1 MTWLYL
7 HLVTNHFP
15 IILTLLGTIA
25 CLVGLIRGSQNAWYY
40 GVVTLLLGAIGALPS
55 WISGYQA
62 HYVLETRLGL
72 PEGIVEPHELL
83 AEATMW
89 IMIPLGVLAA
99 FTWWRARQEPKRGPS
114 PPWVRPVL
122 TITAVMGS
130 VMLGITAFLGGKI
143 SHSEA
148 PRAATAKDS
157 AAAAA
162 QQNFQPL
169 PTEPLRRPGTGDTA
183 QSK

>member
-15 IILTLLGTIA
+15 VTLTLLGTIVCA
-25 CLVGLIRGSQNAWYY
+25 IGAAKRNTNAWYY
-40 GVVTLLLGAIGALPS
+40 GVVTLLLGAIGAVPS

-62 HYVLETRLGL
+62 HYVVENQLGF
-72 PEGIVEPHELL
+72 PEGTVEPHELL

-89 IMIPLGVLAA
+89 VMIPLGILAG
-99 FTWWRARQEPKRGPS
+99 FTWWRWRQEPKRGPS
-114 PPWVRPVL
+114 PPWIRPAL
-122 TITAVMGS
+122 LITAVMGT

-143 SHSEA
+143 GHGQT
-148 PRAATAKDS
+148 PRPATAKDS

-169 PTEPLRRPGTGDTA
+169 PTEPIRRPGTPDTTR
-183 QSK
+183 K